1 MRLSCKY
8 DILLAVLQDV
18 ASVVEDA
25 MADAETQN
33 IIFRFQLDEDGT
45 ASIKLVGYSPTLI
58 YKRVFGDND
67 CYSLTL
73 EPTDVKD
80 NGVGYLQIKSKE
92 LLGFLN
98 SYKSLK
104 RTQVKEVIFEPVR
117 DKIKCTVLESP
128 VIPAEKQQEINE
140 ARDFDPSFVDPIEEQ
155 EFVSQ
160 YMFSSIPM
168 KPNIIQRIE
177 YAAPEDGYQELEDAD
192 LKVYTE
198 TMFKN
203 LDNVN
208 GLYGTMC
215 FLGTHVGV
223 STRSFTSVMMN
234 FTVKEGE
241 DSVFVD
247 IGLSYKALSF
257 IDKIVCRCRYF
268 KVAKAQNK
276 LFFKL
281 DTGEACVDYV
291 TKGIQQFDNHRSLFK
306 KDSFFVLDKLY
317 FRDILKRLA
326 LSDSSIRF
334 CINVSDGRLSIENDV
349 YSQDIE
355 FLASQNIDQ
364 YDHLHFTI
372 MPDNAN
378 SALLETEKFL
388 PDEDEMYVFLCQGDR
403 KEQVFVCFAD
413 KRAIWFSMLK
423 TKVY

>member
-8 DILLAVLQDV
+8 DILLSVLQDV

-25 MADAETQN
+25 MADSETQN
-33 IIFRFQLDEDGT
+33 IIFRFQLAEDGST
-45 ASIKLVGYSPTLI
+45 SIKLVGYSPTLI
-58 YKRVFGDND
+58 YKRVFGDD
-67 CYSLTL
+67 DSYSLSL
-73 EPTDVKD
+73 EESDVKD
-80 NGVGYLQIKSKE
+80 NGVGYFQIKSKDII
-92 LLGFLN
+92 GFLN

-128 VIPAEKQQEINE
+128 VISKERQEEIDN
-140 ARDFDPSFVDPIEEQ
+140 ARDFDPGYVDPIEEQ

-160 YMFSSIPM
+160 YMFSAMPM

-177 YAAPEDGYQELEDAD
+177 YAAPEDGYQELEDAV
-192 LKVYTE
+192 LKIYTD

-203 LDNVN
+203 LENVN

-215 FLGTHVGV
+215 FLGNHVGV
-223 STRSFTSVMMN
+223 STRSFTSVMTN
-234 FTVKEGE
+234 FTARPGE

-276 LFFKL
+276 LFFQL
-281 DTGEACVDYV
+281 DTGEACMDYM
-291 TKGIQQFDNHRSLFK
+291 TKGIQQFDTHRSLFK

-334 CINVSDGRLSIENDV
+334 CVHAADGMLSIENDV

-355 FLASQNIDQ
+355 FLSSQNIDKFEN
-364 YDHLHFTI
+364 LHFTV
-372 MPDNAN
+372 MPSNAN
-378 SALLETEKFL
+378 SAMLDI
-388 PDEDEMYVFLCQGDR
+388 PDEYELYVYLCDSDQKD
-403 KEQVFVCFAD
+403 KVYVCFSD
-413 KRAIWFSMLK
+413 KQAMWFSMLK